1 MARRVKATGCG
12 KFFIIL
18 LIVVPIAFIGASLFN
33 GKNPLDAFK
42 ELLGMEKVVEEKWE
56 EQNENQTSESEEKD
70 SKKSSSEMKDEKGA
84 SIATINQLKEDNAA
98 KDRKIERIEKQLQVL
113 EESLDKCQK
122 QLQQINK

>member
-18 LIVVPIAFIGASLFN
+18 VIVVPIAFVGASLFN
-33 GKNPLDAFK
+33 GKNPIDAFK
-42 ELLGMEKVVEEKWE
+42 ELLGIEKVVEESWE
-56 EQNENQTSESEEKD
+56 DQEEVKSSDNSEEEG
-70 SKKSSSEMKDEKGA
+70 SISSTGNNEESKSSL
-84 SIATINQLKEDNAA
+84 ATIKQLKEDNAA

-122 QLQQINK
+122 QLQQSSN